1 MLALGLLLLSQ
12 PVPYI
17 ETVIPVD
24 VEPRYFYWVGQ
35 HNKVFCAC
43 VHSGRMAV
51 INGSSNSLES
61 TFDVGAGPQDMYYDS
76 VNSRL
81 LLANRLDSTVMAI
94 DPESNAVTDTIR
106 FAGMPSSF
114 GHNLVQQ
121 RLYVTLYDLDQVV
134 VLQAAGLERI
144 ATIRTGETPVAV
156 VWNPNGDKIY
166 VANEYGATVQVFS
179 GRTHGVLASI
189 PAGRLAMKAWLDPA
203 TNRLWVLNYASE
215 DFTVIDCS
223 TDVWV
228 DTVAVGMGPAGLGYW
243 ERGRALYVSN
253 SISNT
258 LTKVD
263 LGTNTTTTIPVGY
276 RPSAMAVD
284 ESNGWLFV
292 CVEGENQ
299 VKVLDCNGDTV
310 MYALEPGQ
318 LPVDLAWNP
327 GHSRCYV
334 ANFYDNTVA
343 VIRNPVGITEQ
354 TRPVSGTGLRVSPT
368 IVVRG
373 LPLSVTWDDR
383 AGPDARV
390 LVRDMSGRSVE
401 EIQGFSGST
410 QWDGRDRNGRRL
422 PAGVYFLEVRSP
434 RVAATARVNL
444 LD

>member
-1 MLALGLLLLSQ
+1 MIALGLLLLSQ

-17 ETVIPVD
+17 EAVIPVD
-24 VEPRYFYWVGQ
+24 VEPRYFCWVGQ
-35 HNKVFCAC
+35 HDKVFCAC
-43 VHSGRMAV
+43 VHNSRMAV

-76 VNSRL
+76 VDSRL

-94 DPESNAVTDTIR
+94 DPSSNAVTDTVR

-121 RLYVTLYDLDQVV
+121 RLYVTLYDLDQVA
-134 VLQAAGLERI
+134 VLQAAGLERM
-144 ATIRTGETPVAV
+144 ATIRTGDAPVAV

-166 VANEYGATVQVFS
+166 VANEYGTTVQVFS
-179 GRTHGVLASI
+179 GRSHGVLATI
-189 PAGRLAMKAWLDPA
+189 PAGRLAMKAWLDPG

-228 DTVAVGMGPAGLGYW
+228 DTVAVGMGPAGLAYW

-263 LGTNTTTTIPVGY
+263 LGTNTTTTIPAGY

-299 VKVLDCNGDTV
+299 VKILDCNGDTL

-354 TRPVSGTGLRVSPT
+354 TGPGSGTRPWVSPT
-368 IVVRG
+368 IIARG

-383 AGPDARV
+383 AWPDARV
-390 LVRDMSGRSVE
+390 LVRDMSGRSVA
-401 EIQGFSGST
+401 EIQGFSGSA

-422 PAGVYFLEVRSP
+422 PAGVYFFELRSP
-434 RVAATARVNL
+434 HVAAAARVNL